1 VTSVTAPGRW
11 TSYFLIIGEA
21 DPRFVEQ
28 QETTMNNDLLN
39 DEQLD
44 IVAGGKP
51 GDGTGGG
58 TGGGGG
64 KGTGGGDGLGWLRHL
79 LHDVFGI

>member
-1 VTSVTAPGRW
+1 VTTVTAQGRW
-11 TSYFLIIGEA
+11 TSYFLTTGEA
-21 DPRFVEQ
+21 DPPFVEQ

-39 DEQLD
+39 DEHLD

-51 GDGTGGG
+51 GDHTGGG

-64 KGTGGGDGLGWLRHL
+64 KGTGGGDGLGWLRNLFHTI
-79 LHDVFGI
+79 FG